1 VGEAPRAV
9 CIYGPTGTGKTE
21 LALALAREFPLEIV
35 SVDSAM
41 VYRHM
46 DVGTAKPTASE
57 RAAVPHHLIDVREP
71 WEAWSAGDF
80 SGEATRA
87 IAETQARG
95 RVPLLVGGT
104 MLYFRALSRGLAPL
118 PRADA
123 ALRAALDAEATDR
136 GWPALHADLAR
147 VDPVSAARIR
157 PADRQRIQR
166 ALEVWR
172 LTGRPLSVLQAEA
185 APQADPGW
193 LRIALV
199 PGDRAAL
206 YAGLE
211 ARLAAMLD
219 RGFFDEVRRLRAM
232 PLMSADRPAMRS
244 VGYRQL
250 WNCLDGAIT
259 QAEALRQAAV
269 ATRNLAKRQ
278 LTWLRGE
285 PADVVLDPQQDVTAA
300 VAGAL
305 RHAGVSRRG

>member
-1 VGEAPRAV
+1 MGEAPRAI
-9 CIYGPTGTGKTE
+9 CIFGPTGTGKTD
-21 LALALAREFPLEIV
+21 LALALANDFPVEVV

-46 DVGTAKPTASE
+46 DVGTAKPSAAE

-71 WEAWSAGDF
+71 WETWSAGDF
-80 SGEATRA
+80 SQEATRA
-87 IAETQARG
+87 MGEIRARG

-118 PRADA
+118 PQADA
-123 ALRAALDAEATDR
+123 ALRAGLDAEAVDR
-136 GWPALHADLAR
+136 GWPALHADLAQ
-147 VDPVSAARIR
+147 VDPISAARIA

-172 LTGRPLSVLQAEA
+172 LTGRPLSALQAEA
-185 APQADPGW
+185 APDADPGW

-199 PGDRAAL
+199 PGDRMAL
-206 YAGLE
+206 YARLE
-211 ARLAAMLD
+211 ARLATMV
-219 RGFFDEVRRLRAM
+219 RQGFIEEVRRLRAM

-250 WNCLDGAIT
+250 WNWLDGAVT
-259 QAEALRQAAV
+259 EAEALRQAAV

-285 PADVVLDPQQDVTAA
+285 PADVVLDPQRDATAA

-305 RHAGVSRRG
+305 RRAGVSRRG